1 MSELRGKNIIQN
13 VLTLKHIY
21 QYYIKDISKSS
32 KYYQPYKIFRS
43 ICEDANKEL
52 SNEILEGYFFKM
64 PYRLGTIRIKKR
76 KIDINNLKPDFGLFN
91 KSEESYKNK
100 HLNDHSDNYYV
111 RYYWTKRVETLIKNK
126 SVYSYIPTRANKRE
140 LARRIKENTV
150 NQINKYF
157 E

>member
-21 QYYIKDISKSS
+21 QYYIKDISKTS
-32 KYYQPYKIFRS
+32 KYYQPYNIYRA

-52 SNEILEGYFFKM
+52 SNEILEGYFFTM

-91 KSEESYKNK
+91 ESDGTYKNK
-100 HLNDHSDNYYV
+100 HLNQHSNNYYV

-126 SVYSYIPTRANKRE
+126 SVYSFIPTRFNKRE
-140 LARRIKENTV
+140 LAKRIKENTMD
-150 NQINKYF
+150 QINKYF

>member
-21 QYYIKDISKSS
+21 QYYIKDISKTS
-32 KYYQPYKIFRS
+32 KYNQSYRVFRD

-52 SNEILEGYFFKM
+52 SNEILEGYFFVM

-91 KSEESYKNK
+91 KSDETYKNK
-100 HLNDHSDNYYV
+100 HLNEHSNNYYV

-126 SVYSYIPTRANKRE
+126 SVYSFIPTRANKRE
-140 LARRIKENTV
+140 LAKRIKENTID
-150 NQINKYF
+150 QINKYF

>member
-32 KYYQPYKIFRS
+32 KYYQPYNIYRA

-52 SNEILEGYFFKM
+52 SDEILEGYFFKM

-76 KIDINNLKPDFGLFN
+76 KVDLNNLKPDFGLFN
-91 KSEESYKNK
+91 SSDEEFKNK
-100 HLNDHSDNYYV
+100 HLNTHSNNYYV

-126 SVYSYIPTRANKRE
+126 SVYSFIPTRANKRE
-140 LARRIKENTV
+140 LAKRIKENTME
-150 NQINKYF
+150 QINKYF

>member
-32 KYYQPYKIFRS
+32 KYYLTYRLFRD

-91 KSEESYKNK
+91 KSNESYKNK
-100 HLNDHSDNYYV
+100 HLNEHSNNYYV

-140 LARRIKENTV
+140 LAKRIKENTV